1 MFKNI
6 AMVFIITLFSI
17 STYGCVQKQIEYVP
31 QIIEKEVY
39 LPYVPN
45 IPEIECKFTGNETEV
60 MKQMLECI
68 AAHRKVY
75 NTLKLQSYKI
85 PEEKDY
91 GINNS
96 K

>member
-1 MFKNI
+1 MFKR
-6 AMVFIITLFSI
+6 ITTILLVMLFSI
-17 STYGCVQKQIEYVP
+17 LTYGCVQKQIEYVP

-39 LPYVPN
+39 LPYIPN
-45 IPEIECKFTGNETEV
+45 IPEIECKFTGDETEV

-75 NTLKLQSYKI
+75 NTLKLQSYKN
-85 PEEKDY
+85 PEEKNY